1 MGVDPIQAQG
11 LVKATEHHIDNLIS
25 VVESFY
31 KYQTSLAEDKFLI
44 MLKNCV
50 YSVEKAIELVAKIRE
65 LGEMW
70 TIFKRDLQLKSGK
83 QYLGTLNKPLPI
95 MKQQIAPPPK
105 NDLAFANETILNM
118 DILIRILP
126 FWDIAL
132 YGLDDDAIHVMSN
145 FACLICS

>member
-1 MGVDPIQAQG
+1 
-11 LVKATEHHIDNLIS
+11 
-25 VVESFY
+25 
-31 KYQTSLAEDKFLI
+31 

-50 YSVEKAIELVAKIRE
+50 YSVEKAVELVSKIRE

-95 MKQQIAPPPK
+95 MKAQPPPK
-105 NDLAFANETILNM
+105 NDLAFANEPILNM

-126 FWDIAL
+126 FWDIPL
-132 YGLDDDAIHVMSN
+132 YGLDDDAVHV
-145 FACLICS
+145 IV

>member
-1 MGVDPIQAQG
+1 LGVDPIQAQG
-11 LVKATEHHIDNLIS
+11 LVKATEFHVDNLIS
-25 VVESFY
+25 IVESFY

-50 YSVEKAIELVAKIRE
+50 YSVEKAVELVSKIRE

-95 MKQQIAPPPK
+95 MKAQPPPK
-105 NDLAFANETILNM
+105 NDLAFANEPILNM

-126 FWDIAL
+126 FWDIPL
-132 YGLDDDAIHVMSN
+132 YGLDDDAVHV
-145 FACLICS
+145 IV